1 MKARLSEP
9 MSRQWSR
16 TWRLFINE
24 FVLRRCRRAR
34 ALSAGFNLFQSCI
47 TAQIAAIFD
56 LNNNQKNVF
65 EFFLFVFHL
74 FFSPF
79 RFNE

>member
-1 MKARLSEP
+1 MCLEATPPRAS
-9 MSRQWSR
+9 
-16 TWRLFINE
+16 
-24 FVLRRCRRAR
+24 FV
-34 ALSAGFNLFQSCI
+34 AGFSLFQNYI
-47 TAQIAAIFD
+47 TAQIVGIFD

-74 FFSPF
+74 FFPPF